1 MAVSNAQARDVL
13 RLLLVI
19 MVIDDQIDPD
29 ELEAIRAAVR
39 ALDGRPNG
47 MNVTRATEILGT
59 LAAAGLVADHTKLV
73 WASLMA
79 GLDAIIAQALAS
91 GTDAQR
97 SSLATTTL
105 AHLHS
110 FPSHSSSSR

>member
-1 MAVSNAQARDVL
+1 MTISSSQARDVL
-13 RLLLVI
+13 KLLLVI
-19 MVIDDQIDPD
+19 MAVDDQIDPD
-29 ELEAIRAAVR
+29 ELEAVRAAVR
-39 ALDGRPNG
+39 ALDGRLG
-47 MNVTRATEILGT
+47 RTNVTRAIEILGAF
-59 LAAAGLVADHTKLV
+59 AAAGLVANHTKLV

-97 SSLATTTL
+97 SSLTSTTL
-105 AHLHS
+105 VHLHF